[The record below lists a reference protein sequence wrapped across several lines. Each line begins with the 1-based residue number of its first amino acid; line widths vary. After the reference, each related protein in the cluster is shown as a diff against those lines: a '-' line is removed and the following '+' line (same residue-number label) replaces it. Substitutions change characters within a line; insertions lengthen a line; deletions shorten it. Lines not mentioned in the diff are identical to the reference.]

1 MTIQSL
7 TSKTNNVAL
16 PSKNNQAEKTKN
28 TSIDATEQTKDTVDI
43 TTVAK
48 EINKASEASVSSVNK
63 ERVTAIKN
71 AMAEGTYTINA
82 EKIAEKMIQQEQ
94 I

>member
-7 TSKTNNVAL
+7 TSKTNNVVL
-16 PSKNNQAEKTKN
+16 PSKNNQTEKTKN
-28 TSIDATEQTKDTVDI
+28 TSIDTTEQTKDTVDI

-48 EINKASEASVSSVNK
+48 EINKASEASESSVNK
-63 ERVTAIKN
+63 ERVAAIKN
-71 AMAEGTYTINA
+71 AIAEGTYTINA
-82 EKIAEKMIQQEQ
+82 EKIAGKMIQMEG

>member
-7 TSKTNNVAL
+7 TSKTNTVVL
-16 PSKNNQAEKTKN
+16 PSKNNQAEKAKN
-28 TSIDATEQTKDTVDI
+28 TSIDTTEQIKDTVDI

-48 EINKASEASVSSVNK
+48 EINKASEASESSVNK
-63 ERVTAIKN
+63 EQVAAIKN
-71 AMAEGTYTINA
+71 AIAEGTYTINA
-82 EKIAEKMIQQEQ
+82 EKIAEKMIQMEG

>member
-7 TSKTNNVAL
+7 TSKTNTVVL
-16 PSKNNQAEKTKN
+16 PSKNNPAEKAKN
-28 TSIDATEQTKDTVDI
+28 TSIDTTEQTKDTVDI

-48 EINKASEASVSSVNK
+48 EINKASEASESSINK

>member
-7 TSKTNNVAL
+7 TSKTNNVVL

-28 TSIDATEQTKDTVDI
+28 TSIDTTEQTKDTVDI

-48 EINKASEASVSSVNK
+48 EINKASEASESSVNK
-63 ERVTAIKN
+63 ERVAAIKN
-71 AMAEGTYTINA
+71 AIAEGTYTINA
-82 EKIAEKMIQQEQ
+82 EKIAGKMIQMEE

>member
-7 TSKTNNVAL
+7 TSKTNNVVL
-16 PSKNNQAEKTKN
+16 PSKNNQAEKAKN
-28 TSIDATEQTKDTVDI
+28 TSIGATEQTKDTVDI

>member
-7 TSKTNNVAL
+7 TSKTNNVVL
-16 PSKNNQAEKTKN
+16 PSKNNQAEKAKN
-28 TSIDATEQTKDTVDI
+28 TSIDTTEQTKDTVDI

-48 EINKASEASVSSVNK
+48 EINKASEASESSVNN
-63 ERVTAIKN
+63 ERVAAIKN
-71 AMAEGTYTINA
+71 AIAEGTYTINA
-82 EKIAEKMIQQEQ
+82 EKIAGKMIQMEE